1 MGTTE
6 DARTF
11 DRLKWLL
18 ANPRMPENRSGRDLP
33 LIVPGAEP
41 FYLPGGPTG
50 CLLMHGFTAMPD
62 EVRWLG
68 DYLSAQGHSV
78 LGLRLAGHATH
89 PRDLAHTRWTD
100 WLVSVEDGLAILRA
114 TTERT
119 VLVGLSMG
127 GIVTLLAAARY
138 PVAGAVALSTP
149 YHRFRSGTVWRMRLL
164 RWLRPTVHKPLPEQ
178 HPTLPA
184 RREAGYPA
192 YPQFPTR
199 ILLELAELQA
209 AMRAA
214 LPRVRVPV
222 LLVHSQADGAVPFG
236 EMQCIY
242 DHLGTADK
250 EMLPLEGFDH
260 AVVRDPKRRVVFEA
274 IAAFVARVGAGR

>member
-1 MGTTE
+1 MG
-6 DARTF
+6 
-11 DRLKWLL
+11 
-18 ANPRMPENRSGRDLP
+18 LP
-33 LIVPGAEP
+33 LLVPGAEP

-68 DYLSAQGHSV
+68 DYLSAQGHTV

-89 PRDLAHTRWTD
+89 PRDLARTRWTD
-100 WLVSVEDGLAILRA
+100 WLASVEDGLAILRGA
-114 TTERT
+114 TERT

-127 GIVTLLAAARY
+127 GVVTLLAAACY

-149 YHRFRSGTVWRMRLL
+149 YGSFSPRTLWRVRLL
-164 RWLRPTVHKPLPEQ
+164 RWLRPLVRKPLPER
-178 HPTLPA
+178 HPTLPE

-199 ILLELAELQA
+199 ILLELPALQA
-209 AMRAA
+209 AMQAA
-214 LPRVRVPV
+214 LPRVQVPV
-222 LLVHSQADGAVPFG
+222 LLVHSQADAAAPFG
-236 EMQCIY
+236 EMQRIY

-260 AVVRDPKRRVVFEA
+260 AVVRDPKRGVVFAA
-274 IAAFVARVGAGR
+274 IAAFVARIGDER